1 MNLKLRTAA
10 VTTVE
15 QYRLIGVAE
24 MHTPLSSASR
34 SGVPFGR
41 RGTVGIDPALATCAN
56 SAVFPPLS
64 QMNQ

>member
-15 QYRLIGVAE
+15 QYILIGVAE

-41 RGTVGIDPALATCAN
+41 CGTVLIPHWQLAQILLYFHL
-56 SAVFPPLS
+56 SAR
-64 QMNQ
+64 